1 VRGRTQG
8 DYVVWGTEVGVQLAK
23 THLIAW
29 RPTVKQRTAFGSL
42 LLALAFSTAAAAQPG
57 LELEDEEGLEEEA
70 PAEAPAEPAPAPAE
84 PAPDTAA
91 PAEEGAPAEEPAAV
105 EGEAAVE
112 GAVEGEAEVGV
123 GAEIGADTAAPVAEP
138 AADTGDSGEIL
149 VTGTRIKRSQSFAP
163 SAPVEV
169 IDRKQLEYSGATNL
183 ADVVQYL
190 TVAQGQGSQGGSAA
204 GPATAVDLRGLGAGA
219 TLVLI
224 NGRRTNPTGAG
235 LVGAHYQDVG
245 VVPLAAVERIE
256 ILKAGASAIYGADA
270 VGGVINVIT
279 RKNFD
284 GLRLQLD
291 GQTTQ
296 EFDHGE
302 WTGSAAF
309 GAMGE
314 RSRVLVGT
322 SYNRRSAL
330 HAGEREFTEG
340 YLISTQGFPGS
351 YLVGTMV
358 MPDPNCEM
366 VEGSRLVPGAT
377 GAPVC
382 GFDYRDY
389 TDFFGNQERINAMG
403 TGEYDLTDHLMLF
416 GEIIVS
422 RFRGDTVTSPTYPI
436 PPAFP
441 VVPADHI
448 DNPFGVPVAF
458 IGRPRGREAGFP
470 RNTTSD
476 DVFRGVVGFKG
487 DFEDAGADTV
497 FESWEWELYTMMGIS
512 RYRLSTLDS
521 LREPFVEAINSCN
534 DPTDLTGCFNPF
546 YSSQLGTGTPNS
558 QAVIDSF
565 SGEQVVMA
573 DHALQTYNA
582 GMSGGLFELPG
593 GDLGIAFGGEIRH
606 EWRTSLLDHDSNEL
620 RYAFLLGNDDASAER
635 DVYSG
640 YLELRWPFYDGIEL
654 QTAARIERY
663 TDTDSTPISP
673 FVGLTLI
680 PAEIGGRENAP
691 GAFRRLQLRG
701 TASQAFRAPTIFN
714 TFPGCSTLPVPLRI
728 PPTATLPV
736 YTPVRIC
743 GNPDLDPETAL
754 ALSGGI
760 SWTPVDWL
768 SLTGDYW
775 NYNYKDRIQAESST
789 QIIALDDANRMM
801 GGPGDPRVPRDPV
814 TDAVAEVRTKTVNID
829 GEWLTDGVDF
839 GVMFNFDGGKFG
851 GSEDDFGRIGLGAQG
866 TYTLSF
872 DVPRHQSAPRSI
884 PANAA
889 MMTPARTLPPADCEG
904 NPTVNLMDMD
914 PSNNGSPT
922 DSCSVLGKR
931 NSGNSAN
938 AIPVWRV
945 NFPLIWTIS
954 DHSASVIGHY
964 ISGVEDDVEPN
975 PDGSFDEIDAW
986 FTLDL
991 QYGYTL
997 REVIG
1002 EELSLRVG
1010 CYNVFNKFPPPV
1022 NGLAASFEAEL
1033 HDPRGR
1039 MFYARLASQF

>member
-1 VRGRTQG
+1 
-8 DYVVWGTEVGVQLAK
+8 
-23 THLIAW
+23 
-29 RPTVKQRTAFGSL
+29 VKQRTAFGSLVL

-57 LELEDEEGLEEEA
+57 LDLEDEEGLEEEA
-70 PAEAPAEPAPAPAE
+70 PAEAPAEPAAPAPEE
-84 PAPDTAA
+84 PAPPEGAAPVEGEAA
-91 PAEEGAPAEEPAAV
+91 PAPDGAV

-112 GAVEGEAEVGV
+112 GAVEGEAEVGA
-123 GAEIGADTAAPVAEP
+123 GAELGAETAAPVAEP
-138 AADTGDSGEIL
+138 AADSGDSGEIL

-190 TVAQGQGSQGGSAA
+190 TVAQGQGAQGGSAN

-235 LVGAHYQDVG
+235 LVGAHYADIG

-270 VGGVINVIT
+270 VGGVVNVIT

-284 GLRLQLD
+284 GLRLQWD
-291 GQTTQ
+291 GQATQ

-302 WTGSAAF
+302 YTGSAAF

-314 RSRVLVGT
+314 RSRVMVST
-322 SYNRRSAL
+322 AYNRRSEL
-330 HAGEREFTEG
+330 HAGEREFSEG
-340 YLISTQGFPGS
+340 YLISTQGFPGT
-351 YLVGTMV
+351 YLVGAMPN
-358 MPDPNCEM
+358 PDPNCTM
-366 VEGSRLVPGAT
+366 VEGSLIVPGAT
-377 GAPVC
+377 GSPVC

-389 TDFFGNQERINAMG
+389 TSFFGNQERVNAMG

-416 GEIIVS
+416 GEIVVS
-422 RFRGDTVTSPTYPI
+422 RFRGDTVTSPTFPI
-436 PPAFP
+436 PPTFP
-441 VVPADHI
+441 QVPADHI
-448 DNPFGVPVAF
+448 DNPFMGAVGF

-476 DVFRGVVGFKG
+476 DVFRGVIGLKG
-487 DFEDAGADTV
+487 DFEDAAEDTV

-512 RYRLSTLDS
+512 RYRLTTLDS
-521 LREPFVEAINSCN
+521 LREPFVEALNSCN
-534 DPTDLTGCFNPF
+534 DTTDLSRCFNPF
-546 YSSQLGTGTPNS
+546 YTSQLGTGTPNS

-565 SGEQVVMA
+565 SGEQVVQA

-582 GMSGGLFELPG
+582 GMSGGLFEMPG
-593 GDLGIAFGGEIRH
+593 GDLGLAFGGEIRH

-620 RYAFLLGNDDASAER
+620 RYAFLFGNDDATAER

-654 QTAARIERY
+654 QTAGRIERY

-673 FVGLTLI
+673 FVGLTLM
-680 PAEIGGRENAP
+680 PGEIMGRENAP
-691 GAFRRLQLRG
+691 GALRRLQLRG
-701 TASQAFRAPTIFN
+701 SASQAFRAPTIYN
-714 TFPGCSTLPVPLRI
+714 TFPGCSTLPTPLTI
-728 PPTATLPV
+728 PPGAALPT

-754 ALSGGI
+754 ALAGGI
-760 SWTPVDWL
+760 SWTPIDWL

-775 NYNYKDRIQAESST
+775 NYNYKDRIQAESAT
-789 QIIALDDANRMM
+789 QAIANDFALRGLGM
-801 GGPGDPRVPRDPV
+801 PGDPRVIHPPDDPMSV
-814 TDAVAEVRTKTVNID
+814 SEVRTKSINVD
-829 GEWLTDGVDF
+829 GDWMTDGIDF
-839 GVMFNFDGGKFG
+839 GLMFNFDGGKFG
-851 GSEDDFGRIGLGAQG
+851 GNEDDFGRISLGAQG

-872 DVPRHQSAPRSI
+872 EVPRHQLSPRTI

-889 MMTPARTLPPADCEG
+889 TMTPAMTLPPADCDG
-904 NPTVNLMDMD
+904 SPAVDFDMD
-914 PSNNGSPT
+914 PNNNTLNDT
-922 DSCSVLGKR
+922 DSCSVVGKR
-931 NSGNSAN
+931 NANNAAN

-945 NFPLIWTIS
+945 NFPLIWAIS

-964 ISGVEDDVEPN
+964 ISSVEDDVTPN
-975 PDGSFDEIDAW
+975 PDGSFDTIDAW

-997 REVIG
+997 RDVIG

-1010 CYNVFNKFPPPV
+1010 CYNVLNQFPPKV
-1022 NGLAASFEAEL
+1022 NGLAAAFEAEL